1 MEGRY
6 EPSVGPLAELPTYCT
21 EVLSSCTSSWKW
33 AAFQSLPKHSN
44 SKSELSEVS
53 VKPQEGS
60 ALAQRVLFRL
70 RRVKPLSND
79 KITEEVL
86 L

>member
-21 EVLSSCTSSWKW
+21 EQVL
-33 AAFQSLPKHSN
+33 APRLGNGLLFRAFRSTPTLKY
-44 SKSELSEVS
+44 ELSEVS
-53 VKPQEGS
+53 TKPQDGS
-60 ALAQRVLFRL
+60 AAAQQVLFRL
-70 RRVKPLSND
+70 RRVKPILND

>member
-21 EVLSSCTSSWKW
+21 EQVLAPRLGSGLLFR
-33 AAFQSLPKHSN
+33 AFRSTPTL
-44 SKSELSEVS
+44 KSELSEVS

-60 ALAQRVLFRL
+60 ALAQQVLFRL